1 VLSSNSSA
9 VASTARTRA
18 EPRNPILRISED
30 HSMSQTERIKGLL
43 SPVITPFNEDLS
55 PDADRFVAQCQWLL
69 SQNCGLAVFGTNSE
83 ANSLSVNERIA
94 LLDSLLAADVDASR
108 MMPGTGCCAL
118 TDTVRLTEHAVKAG
132 CAGVLMLPPFY
143 YKGVS
148 EDGLFRSFAEVIE
161 RVGDSRLRIYL
172 YHIPPVAVV
181 GITPKL
187 VERLLKAYPTAI
199 AGMKDSSGDWNNTKL
214 FLDAFGKQG
223 FDVFVGS
230 ESFLLANMR
239 SGGAGCISAT
249 ANVNPAM
256 IDKLYRE
263 WKNADADQQQK
274 DLDAVRNATGQY
286 VMIPALKAVVAHYSG
301 DPQWAKV
308 RPPLVE
314 LTQEQAKKVIADLEA
329 LDFEMPGL
337 KKEAATA

>member
-1 VLSSNSSA
+1 
-9 VASTARTRA
+9 
-18 EPRNPILRISED
+18 
-30 HSMSQTERIKGLL
+30 MSQTERIKGLL

-94 LLDSLLAADVDASR
+94 LLDSLLAADVDPTR

-143 YKGVS
+143 YKDVS
-148 EDGLFRSFAEVIE
+148 EEGLYRNFSEVVE
-161 RVGDSRLRIYL
+161 RVGDARLRIYL

-181 GITPKL
+181 GITPGL
-187 VERLLKAYPTAI
+187 VERLLKKYPIAI
-199 AGMKDSSGDWNNTKL
+199 AGMKDSSGDWNNTKT
-214 FLDAFGKQG
+214 FLDAFAKSG
-223 FDVFVGS
+223 FDIFPGS

-239 SGGAGCISAT
+239 AHGAGCISAT
-249 ANVNPAM
+249 ANVNPAP

-263 WKNADADQQQK
+263 WQNADAPAQQEA
-274 DLDAVRNATGQY
+274 LNAVRKATGQY
-286 VMIPALKAVVAHYSG
+286 VMIPALKAVIAHHLK
-301 DPQWAKV
+301 DPSWATV
-308 RPPLVE
+308 RPPLVP
-314 LTQEQAKKVIADLEA
+314 LTQEQAEKVIADLQKLE
-329 LDFEMPGL
+329 FSMPGL
-337 KKEAATA
+337 RREPATA